1 MTYSILGHANCVKF
15 VKKFNLPTL
24 VLGGGGYTMRNVA
37 RAWAYETGVVVGEEI
52 GPGKQITITY
62 KLFAYTTSRYAIQ

>member
-1 MTYSILGHANCVKF
+1 
-15 VKKFNLPTL
+15 
-24 VLGGGGYTMRNVA
+24 MRNVA